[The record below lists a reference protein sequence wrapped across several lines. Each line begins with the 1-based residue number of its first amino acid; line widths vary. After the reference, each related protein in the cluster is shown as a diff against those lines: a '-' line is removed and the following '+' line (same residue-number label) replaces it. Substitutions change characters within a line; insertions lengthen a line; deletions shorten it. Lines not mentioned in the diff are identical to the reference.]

1 MIELTI
7 TGQIVAE
14 RVCKRCATTYNKN
27 IYLLSMIRNKI
38 FLKTMTFTIKS
49 ETDNKISEI
58 VKLGQQLMQHKSSQQ
73 GRSAAQHCQ

>member
-1 MIELTI
+1 
-7 TGQIVAE
+7 
-14 RVCKRCATTYNKN
+14 
-27 IYLLSMIRNKI
+27 MIRIRI

-58 VKLGQQLMQHKSSQQ
+58 VNLGQQLMQHKSSQP